1 MMKYIWLTNTL
12 QSRQASFDTML
23 AASTQQDAEQD
34 AYLWE
39 QWLADKAIGEP
50 QPSDGSSVEQLKAQG
65 YVGVY
70 KYVWA

>member
-12 QSRQASFDTML
+12 RSRQAGSGG
-23 AASTQQDAEQD
+23 SGQQDAEQD
-34 AYLWE
+34 ASLWE

-50 QPSDGSSVEQLKAQG
+50 LPSEDASVEQLKEQG

>member
-12 QSRQASFDTML
+12 QSRKAGCNGSG
-23 AASTQQDAEQD
+23 QQDAEQD
-34 AYLWE
+34 ASLWE

-50 QPSDGSSVEQLKAQG
+50 LPSEDASVEQLKEQG

>member
-12 QSRQASFDTML
+12 QSRQAGSDAL
-23 AASTQQDAEQD
+23 AQQDTEQD
-34 AYLWE
+34 ASLWE

-50 QPSDGSSVEQLKAQG
+50 LPSEDASVEQLKEQG